1 MYMKYRERLEKENK
15 ESVDVSVQTTV
26 KSCWNEVDKQ
36 CQEYKPFT
44 STKPQGKSGWKIVRV
59 FVSSTFTDF
68 FNEREILV
76 KKIFPELREWCKL
89 RHIHLIECDLRWGV
103 PKEATTQLVIDT
115 CLEELNRCHEDTNGQ
130 PFFLGLIGKR
140 YGWIPDKTDV
150 SDELKDKFQWVDNTS
165 ITFMEILHGAL
176 RCKSPNAAFFFRS
189 DEVIDSIPE
198 KALKRF
204 IDEETLSKQHLIA
217 LKKQLQKRFPDQ
229 VYDYN
234 CKVDGMQD
242 TAGRERVK
250 FSELDKFSD
259 QVLDFFKT
267 AITNMYDDNKTSDY
281 DEEEI
286 EEENQK
292 FYIENK
298 SELVVGQDNLL
309 KILTSYLKGEPLSD
323 IPESDDSKS
332 FVRDLKFWG
341 ETVPEDNMIMC
352 IKGHPGY
359 GKSTLLSK
367 VVNDFLKDGYE
378 VFYHFVGCSASSKNT
393 ETLCKRLVRALEK
406 KVLKKDENTNHAI
419 DGEEGS
425 VQSSMER
432 LKCLLP
438 VLREQ
443 QTKLCIVIDAVNE
456 LPDCNTYNHLSW
468 LPPRFPGNIKCII
481 SSADTHPPTVARLTE
496 HSCYVCEVG
505 PINKEAAE
513 ILVSKTLKKF
523 NKQLDKDQLSLIVS
537 RPCATNPL
545 WLTMLLEELR
555 MFGDFRTLDSKIEK
569 VSDSVDSL
577 LTDIVNRII
586 AEDETGLVKKSL
598 CLLACAIESI
608 QLHDLSNMLG
618 DISNKEPVAPLYWS
632 QTRRV
637 LSPYIKEIGVQS
649 NISFY
654 HMEIRRIVRQLLIT
668 NHGREWYRL
677 LALYYTK
684 WCPDER
690 SRSLFAPKYCLNANL
705 KAELLEFYDK
715 DPAAELIHD
724 RLRSQHFENL
734 RCQSQATVTPLLF
747 PVVICQFCS
756 TKTCRKKFRI
766 QNKDCCVVCKSSLTF
781 KNAVANLCNFHA
793 FGHNDKYGKCLYCNM
808 IVPKENSNVKNMM
821 GNVGKLCM
829 NCSFGHVHKK
839 CAMVSIK

>member
-15 ESVDVSVQTTV
+15 ESLDVSVLTTV

-36 CQEYKPFT
+36 CQAYKPCT
-44 STKPQGKSGWKIVRV
+44 STKTQGKSGWKI
-59 FVSSTFTDF
+59 
-68 FNEREILV
+68 EILV

-140 YGWIPDKTDV
+140 YGWIPGGTDI
-150 SDELKDKFQWVDNTS
+150 SDELKEKFQWVDNTS
-165 ITFMEILHGAL
+165 ITFMEILHGAF

-204 IDEETLSKQHLIA
+204 IDEETLNKQHLIA
-217 LKKQLQKRFPDQ
+217 LKRQLNIRFPNQ

-234 CKVDGMQD
+234 CKVDGIQD

-250 FSELDKFSD
+250 FSDLDKFSE

-267 AITNMYDDNKTSDY
+267 AITNMYGDNKTSEY

-309 KILTSYLKGEPLSD
+309 KTLTSYLKGEPISD
-323 IPESDDSKS
+323 IPVSEDSKS
-332 FVRDLKFWG
+332 FVRDPKFWG
-341 ETVPEDNMIMC
+341 ETVSDDNMIMC

-359 GKSTLLSK
+359 GKSTLLAK

-378 VFYHFVGCSASSKNT
+378 IFYHFVGCSASSKNT
-393 ETLCKRLVRALEK
+393 ETLCKRLVRVLEK
-406 KVLKKDENTNHAI
+406 KVLKKDENTNQAK
-419 DGEEGS
+419 DSKEDS
-425 VQSSMER
+425 VNSLMER
-432 LKCLLP
+432 LKGLLP

-443 QTKLCIVIDAVNE
+443 QAKLCIVIDAVNE
-456 LPDCNTYNHLSW
+456 LPDCNNYNHLSW

-481 SSADTHPPTVARLTE
+481 SSADTHPPTIARLTE

-513 ILVSKTLKKF
+513 VIVAKTLKKY
-523 NKQLDKDQLSLIVS
+523 NKQLDKDQLFLIVS

-586 AEDETGLVKKSL
+586 AEDETGLVKKTL
-598 CLLACAIESI
+598 CLLVCAIESI
-608 QLHDLSNMLG
+608 QVHDLSNMLG

-632 QTRRV
+632 QTRRI

-654 HMEIRRIVRQLLIT
+654 HMEIRRIVSQLLII
-668 NHGREWYRL
+668 NNGKEWYRL

-690 SRSLFAPKYCLNANL
+690 SRSLFAPTYCLNANL

-715 DPAAELIHD
+715 DPAAELIQD
-724 RLRSQHFENL
+724 WSRSRNFQKL
-734 RCQSQATVTPLLF
+734 RCQSLASVMPQIF
-747 PVVICQFCS
+747 PVVVCQSCS
-756 TKTCRKKFRI
+756 TKTCRQKFRI
-766 QNKDCCVVCKSSLTF
+766 QYKNCCVVCKSRLTF
-781 KNAVANLCNFHA
+781 MQAAANLCNFHA
-793 FGHNDKYGKCLYCNM
+793 FGHSDKIGKCLYCNY
-808 IVPKENSNVKNMM
+808 IVPKENRNVKNMM
-821 GNVGKLCM
+821 GILGKLCM
-829 NCSFGHVHKK
+829 NCSFGLENKK
-839 CAMVSIK
+839 CAMLSVK